1 MTSEESPLPDTSSCA
16 SEETLPS
23 TRSNETA
30 ASLDM
35 SARSESFHE
44 RFADTTGTPATSSG
58 TTRESPSPS
67 YPVRYTPGPT

>member
-1 MTSEESPLPDTSSCA
+1 MSSEESPLPDTSSCA
-16 SEETLPS
+16 SDDALPS
-23 TRSNETA
+23 ICSNETA
-30 ASLDM
+30 TSLDM

-58 TTRESPSPS
+58 TTRESLSPA